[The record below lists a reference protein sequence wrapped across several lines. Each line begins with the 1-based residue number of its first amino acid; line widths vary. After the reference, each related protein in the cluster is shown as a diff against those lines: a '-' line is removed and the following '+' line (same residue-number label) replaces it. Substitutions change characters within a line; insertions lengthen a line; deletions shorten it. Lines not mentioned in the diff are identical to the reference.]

1 MKTTKANLRKIKIFL
16 VAISTLFLFASCNS
30 NKDQTVGDISIID
43 IEQGVTNYKT
53 IRLGDIC
60 SEIKYIPL
68 QTNDN
73 CLAGRFWQYLINN
86 GNLILPSNDVN
97 CLAFDTNDGSF
108 IGKIGNQG
116 NSGTE
121 YRSIMNISCDPITNK
136 IGIFD
141 MTKMVI
147 FTKEGEFKENFE
159 SMNVAGHYNLAVFQA
174 DLFNSNIV
182 LSGSHRVTNS
192 PMSLI
197 VDKKGNVLAV
207 DSLRYELDGI
217 KIATDINGLQSLKR
231 NIPDCYSY
239 NRELYFINR
248 HTDTIFAYNTEYAK
262 RPRYVVEYGKYKL
275 NRNESNM
282 EESVHIHSKKIFE
295 ADKYLFF
302 NLMTN
307 AIRLKFK
314 EGSDSKMVPFV
325 YSKEEGTVYGIPFWT
340 QTGKYGMENNIDGG
354 MPFLPE
360 ACSNGKLYQ
369 IVNAIDFM
377 DAAENSGSEEMKK
390 VAATL
395 TEESNPVLIAATLK

>member
-1 MKTTKANLRKIKIFL
+1 MRNSMAY
-16 VAISTLFLFASCNS
+16 AISLLLALLFASCNS
-30 NKDQTVGDISIID
+30 SKNQTIDGVAVID
-43 IEQGVTNYKT
+43 IEQGVTNYKS
-53 IRLGDIC
+53 ISLGDIC
-60 SEIKYIPL
+60 SNIEYIPL
-68 QTNDN
+68 QTDENS
-73 CLAGRFWQYLINN
+73 LTGKYWQYFINS
-86 GNLILPSNDVN
+86 GDLILPCNDKS
-97 CLAFDTNDGSF
+97 CLAFDTNNGSF

-121 YRSIMNISCDPITNK
+121 YRSIMNISCDPITNE

-159 SMNVAGHYNLAVFQA
+159 SMNVAGHYNISVYQV
-174 DLFNSNIV
+174 DLFNNNVI
-182 LSGSHRVTNS
+182 LSGSHRVTNN

-207 DSLRYELDGI
+207 DSLRHELDGI

-262 RPRYVVEYGKYKL
+262 HPRYVVEYGKYKL
-275 NRNESNM
+275 NRNESNFD
-282 EESVHIHSKKIFE
+282 ECVYINSKKIFE
-295 ADKYLFF
+295 TDKYLFF

-307 AIRLKFK
+307 ANQFKFK
-314 EGSDSKMVPFV
+314 EGAKSNMAPFV
-325 YSKEEGTVYGIPFWT
+325 YSKDEGTVYGIPLQM
-340 QTGKYGMENNIDGG
+340 QTGKYGLENNLDGG

-369 IVNAIDFM
+369 IVNAIDFI
-377 DAAENSGSEEMKK
+377 DAAEMSNSAEMKK
-390 VAATL
+390 VAANL